1 MNMMDQKKFSR
12 TRKNAAFTLIE
23 LLVVIAII
31 AILAAILFPVFQKVR
46 ENARRAACMSNF
58 KQIDL
63 GMIMYVGDYDEAWP
77 GSTIP
82 TNSFGSIYS
91 NGSQP
96 DANGQYYQSW
106 AFAVQPY
113 IKSADV
119 WKCPDDPTNFK
130 LNGDWNASNDI
141 PKTYGVVEQYHDNLP
156 GNPGNAGQTAMM
168 CLGATA
174 PGNGTIT
181 NAMTPEPS
189 NTIWLVESAIRYD
202 DNGVCAFTPNCQNEA
217 NSEPHDNAFFDV
229 NQRQSWLDAIT
240 NHVNNHFNVISQYH
254 NGGSNWGYADGHV
267 KWSPL
272 AKLVNTSDTSKDAF
286 IRVKAQGY

>member
-1 MNMMDQKKFSR
+1 MKAADQKR
-12 TRKNAAFTLIE
+12 GFTLIE

-46 ENARRAACMSNF
+46 ENARRAACMSNM

-63 GMIMYVGDYDEAWP
+63 GMVMYVSDFDEAWP
-77 GSTIP
+77 QRTINLGP
-82 TNSFGSIYS
+82 SDSIYS
-91 NGSQP
+91 GQP
-96 DANGQYYQSW
+96 YQSW

-119 WKCPDDPTNFK
+119 WKCPDDRTNFQF
-130 LNGDWNASNDI
+130 NGDWNKNNDI
-141 PKTYGVVEQYHDNLP
+141 TKSYGVVEQYHDNLP

-168 CLGATA
+168 CIGATA

-181 NAMTPEPS
+181 DAMTPEPA
-189 NTIWLVESAIRYD
+189 NTIWLVESGIRYD
-202 DNGVCAFTPNCQNEA
+202 DNGVCSFSPNCQNEA
-217 NSEPHDNAFFDV
+217 NSEPHDNPYFDV
-229 NQRQSWLDAIT
+229 NLRQHWLNDIQ
-240 NHVNNHFNVISQYH
+240 NNVNDHLNVIAQYH

-272 AKLVNTSDTSKDAF
+272 AKLINTSDTSKDAF
-286 IRVKAQGY
+286 IRVKANGY